1 MTPPIMR
8 GGYRSRKRNHRPW
21 FLFCNT
27 KPPVR
32 RVVLCYTKQRTAGL
46 SLSSPVR
53 VFEDV
58 TGWGGSTAEERANNI
73 KDGNYLKN
81 TYYEYGNV
89 QAANREVWIAEKMR

>member
-1 MTPPIMR
+1 M
-8 GGYRSRKRNHRPW
+8 
-21 FLFCNT
+21 
-27 KPPVR
+27 
-32 RVVLCYTKQRTAGL
+32 
-46 SLSSPVR
+46 R